1 MTSGGTCQG
10 STVSVAGLA
19 GQQCIPVA
27 GYGGTTSQAFMI
39 DCANNEVVLNGYSA
53 QDCSGAV
60 TSSAVLASTGTC
72 YAYSSTMYE
81 NPSDTPLSDTAS
93 TSVTFTCGTPNLSV
107 SHDFHTPFLFFP
119 LFLCFKNF
127 FSSPF
132 TLPSPTRTLH
142 LPSSSFHH
150 VLTLNQGYD
159 VEKVYITADDSAQS
173 TCNLSSSTAYDGQMF
188 EVIEHTFFYLTH
200 LLCALLKYL

>member
-1 MTSGGTCQG
+1 MTPGGTCQG
-10 STVSVAGLA
+10 DTVSVAGLA

-27 GYGGTTSQAFMI
+27 GYGGSTSQAFMI

-81 NPSDTPLSDTAS
+81 NPADTPLSDTAS

-107 SHDFHTPFLFFP
+107 SCVLRTSCYISFH
-119 LFLCFKNF
+119 LFLSVFYGHLSLS
-127 FSSPF
+127 SSP
-132 TLPSPTRTLH
+132 LH
-142 LPSSSFHH
+142 MDILY
-150 VLTLNQGYD
+150 LQGYD
-159 VEKVYITADDSAQS
+159 VEKVYITADSSAQS
-173 TCNLSSSTAYDGQMF
+173 TCTLSSSTAYDGQMF
-188 EVIEHTFFYLTH
+188 EVR
-200 LLCALLKYL
+200 